1 MTCRDSLDLVDVAV
15 VGAGPAGLS
24 AALYAARAGLTTGVF
39 GDPYEGQ
46 LARAGTV
53 ENFPTYKQP
62 VEGLQLVESMVD
74 QAGHW
79 GATIRDQE
87 IRQIVR
93 HDDRFQLLNQEA
105 DAFCAYAVVLA
116 MGTKFKKLG
125 VTGEDQHYGHG
136 VSYCTVCDGP
146 LYRGKPVA
154 VLGFGPEAAAAALRM
169 STIASS
175 VHLVSSKPRL
185 GVEELLLARLS
196 EAGNV
201 EVFEGGRIEEIV
213 GDQSGVTAI
222 RLLRGGEV
230 VESEVQA
237 VFIEVGTL
245 PASAIA
251 QDLGVELEAGQ
262 FIKIHGL
269 QQTSVPGVFAAGDVT
284 GTAAR
289 QAVIAAG
296 EGARAAIGV
305 IDYIKSLG
313 LSAEKSRLHSVQWG
327 KSKALQVAPQPV
339 AAAPTGIGSLALYV
353 RHDPAFLRNYE
364 SYEPDLPTVERI
376 GQALPE
382 AHVVVVSATWC
393 PDCRRNVPRLA
404 KIADHLPGW
413 QFEVYARE
421 DEETASRYGI
431 RAIPTFIVLDPASGR
446 ELGRIIENPA
456 HGSVE
461 ADLASIAERR

>member
-146 LYRGKPVA
+146 L
-154 VLGFGPEAAAAALRM
+154 
-169 STIASS
+169 
-175 VHLVSSKPRL
+175 
-185 GVEELLLARLS
+185 
-196 EAGNV
+196 
-201 EVFEGGRIEEIV
+201 
-213 GDQSGVTAI
+213 
-222 RLLRGGEV
+222 
-230 VESEVQA
+230 
-237 VFIEVGTL
+237 
-245 PASAIA
+245 
-251 QDLGVELEAGQ
+251 
-262 FIKIHGL
+262 
-269 QQTSVPGVFAAGDVT
+269 
-284 GTAAR
+284 
-289 QAVIAAG
+289 
-296 EGARAAIGV
+296 
-305 IDYIKSLG
+305 
-313 LSAEKSRLHSVQWG
+313 
-327 KSKALQVAPQPV
+327 
-339 AAAPTGIGSLALYV
+339 
-353 RHDPAFLRNYE
+353 
-364 SYEPDLPTVERI
+364 
-376 GQALPE
+376 
-382 AHVVVVSATWC
+382 
-393 PDCRRNVPRLA
+393 
-404 KIADHLPGW
+404 
-413 QFEVYARE
+413 
-421 DEETASRYGI
+421 
-431 RAIPTFIVLDPASGR
+431 
-446 ELGRIIENPA
+446 
-456 HGSVE
+456 
-461 ADLASIAERR
+461 